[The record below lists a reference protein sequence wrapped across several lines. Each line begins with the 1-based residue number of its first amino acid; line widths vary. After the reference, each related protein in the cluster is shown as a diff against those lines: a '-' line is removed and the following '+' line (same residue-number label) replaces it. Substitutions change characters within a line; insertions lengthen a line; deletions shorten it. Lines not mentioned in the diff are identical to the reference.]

1 MKYLD
6 LKMRPAEII
15 EVMRQ
20 RVHTWQ
26 MEVPDDIAVAP
37 LSGGFDSRL
46 LCSMVPEPK
55 RLATFTYGISQNQE
69 ESFEV
74 QIAANV
80 ARLNGNEWAHIPLE
94 YYHRFIH
101 QWWSLY
107 GISCHL
113 HGMYHF

>member
-1 MKYLD
+1 
-6 LKMRPAEII
+6 
-15 EVMRQ
+15 
-20 RVHTWQ
+20 

-80 ARLNGNEWAHIPLE
+80 ARLNGNEWAHIPQNITIVSFINGGLFME
-94 YYHRFIH
+94 YHVTFMECTI
-101 QWWSLY
+101 WNFTMAS
-107 GISCHL
+107 SV
-113 HGMYHF
+113 MYQEQNVYFLV